1 MFKESNDANK
11 VFTIMAV
18 NFAIVIRLLP
28 SINKLVN
35 AFNSNKF
42 AKFSALEILKL
53 AAKKNNLKKNLKKS
67 LEKDI
72 NFKNVSFSHPKT
84 KN

>member
-1 MFKESNDANK
+1 
-11 VFTIMAV
+11 MAV

-42 AKFSALEILKL
+42 QNFQRYLKTRS
-53 AAKKNNLKKNLKKS
+53 KKNNLKNNLKKS
-67 LEKDI
+67 LRKI
-72 NFKNVSFSHPKT
+72 
-84 KN
+84 